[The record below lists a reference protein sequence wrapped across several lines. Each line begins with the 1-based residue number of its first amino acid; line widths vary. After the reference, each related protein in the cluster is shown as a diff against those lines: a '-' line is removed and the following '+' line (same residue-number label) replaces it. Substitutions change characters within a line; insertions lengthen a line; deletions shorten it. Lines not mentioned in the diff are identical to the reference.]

1 MVVVLLSKDVSLSP
15 WLHFLF
21 WELKVVFGLALNT
34 PVEALGRVLLVNGV
48 LLVGNGGGKYDKSGG
63 GNSEE
68 SLNWNLSLN
77 LSCLVSGIS
86 SLFGWFEY
94 NDMSVCWFGSSDM
107 AIFL

>member
-1 MVVVLLSKDVSLSP
+1 MPRKA
-15 WLHFLF
+15 
-21 WELKVVFGLALNT
+21 VFGLAPNT
-34 PVEALGRVLLVNGV
+34 HIEALGRVLLVNGV
-48 LLVGNGGGKYDKSGG
+48 LLVGIGGGKSEKSGG

-68 SLNWNLSLN
+68 SLNSNLSSN

-107 AIFL
+107 AIFLYKSMVTLQ